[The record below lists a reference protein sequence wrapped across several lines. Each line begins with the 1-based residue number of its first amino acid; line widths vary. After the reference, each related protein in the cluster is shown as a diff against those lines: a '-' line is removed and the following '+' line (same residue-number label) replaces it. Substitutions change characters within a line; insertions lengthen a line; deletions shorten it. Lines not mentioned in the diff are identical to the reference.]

1 MKSVVKKSTALLTTP
16 VTTPAVTADQIP
28 TINRLHTEATAC
40 AEEARAKANT
50 ATQMAIIIGLKL
62 SALKAATPHGQ
73 WESLFAGGM
82 KRVGKAKTT
91 HVSHLLEF
99 NIRTA
104 QRYIAVA
111 TEIVSRRLTPE
122 QAQALQH
129 IASCATLTPADSTF
143 LEEVTPAETLRQL
156 YLEMGIIKPT
166 KKELHA
172 MTHPLNE
179 KKEKEEKET
188 PLTPAQRMAQKRDE
202 ARAYWF
208 GTPKPDS
215 IAPSF
220 LMAIQQELN
229 QPEKGRL
236 HYLSKD
242 DIHTMEDLVSQ
253 LSKRLKKLK
262 TEIS

>member
-1 MKSVVKKSTALLTTP
+1 MKKSTALLTTP
-16 VTTPAVTADQIP
+16 SSVALAKEEQIP
-28 TINRLHTEATAC
+28 TINRLHTEATGL

-62 SALKAATPHGQ
+62 AALKAATPHGQ
-73 WESLFAGGM
+73 WEALFAGGM
-82 KRVGKAKTT
+82 KRVKSNGN
-91 HVSHLLEF
+91 HGSHLIDF
-99 NIRTA
+99 DRRTA
-104 QRYIAVA
+104 SKYIAVA
-111 TEIVSRRLTPE
+111 TEIVNRRLTPE

-129 IASCATLTPADSTF
+129 IASAATLTPADSSF

-179 KKEKEEKET
+179 EPEEEEEEET

-208 GTPKPDS
+208 GTAKPDS

-220 LMAIQQELN
+220 LLAIQQELN
-229 QPEKGRL
+229 QPAQGRL
-236 HYLSKD
+236 HYLSKE
-242 DIHTMEDLVSQ
+242 DIHTMDDLVTQ
-253 LSKRLKKLK
+253 LQKRLKKLK
-262 TEIS
+262 TEIQ